1 MDQRPN
7 AEMCQENSAIC
18 DSNFKWNIR
27 KNVTDAKDYDRSL
40 NTKPMVR
47 ESDIVENASRK
58 RVHEES
64 SINDAIY
71 DSISGMIVYPQRAN
85 HNKCESTTKVDHHE
99 PGDYWPKDCA
109 RDGIDLFSATQ
120 FSQPWPSLT
129 AKGEV
134 SCLKP
139 KNQSTVNKCNLT
151 EGRRRNMKYACNTNM
166 TSLNHP
172 DYKETP
178 SKNYRLNKTI
188 PFKTHSN
195 DSCKINVQAW
205 RDIKNNNLPVVL
217 SHPSE
222 SIIQD
227 YEGPR
232 NAFKASSLGSSSS
245 HIKRLS
251 GASDESQQSMNRETH
266 KYPSASFWSFH
277 DDELVF
283 SPSKQSLGGSLALS
297 PSSDFLSSSHHPSSP
312 CLQVHANS
320 STKRSQNCAVGAI
333 SSQYASTGVCS
344 PQMSIKYRNES
355 TPSPQQIVKPPLSK
369 VCLFRNNTV
378 SAFDS
383 AIQCVP
389 KPVEKNMHLSKCGDK
404 LKCSDVQTPHV
415 TPKDTAGAD
424 DKMTY
429 IRSHSESGYHPFTP
443 AVLHLPGETGQGQN
457 LRSVQEIPMPY
468 RGVFTFPFFNAVQS
482 QVFDQLLYG
491 DRSVVVSAPTGSG
504 KTVLFD
510 LAIIRL
516 LLCAQGDPSSIKIVY
531 MAPMKALCNERVT
544 DWQKRM
550 SPFGLECLE
559 LTGDSDLP
567 DFSQLHYSNI
577 ICTTP
582 VHVVGDMS
590 RGATVEAVITRMKMA
605 QTSAVENLNHILRF
619 VAVSAT
625 LPNVEDIAKW
635 LSFPSHPAAAFKIGE
650 EYRPVK
656 LNRVVLGYPSPNGS
670 SDFQFDLT
678 LSYKLHSIIDSYSN
692 RKPTLVFC
700 SSRKSVQQ
708 TAEVLV
714 KQKWG
719 QSFVSSANRSDITAV
734 AHVMQDSKLSE
745 LLMYGVGIHHAG
757 MGNHDRHMVE
767 ELFRSGKLLV
777 LICTSTLSVGVNLPA
792 HLVVIKATHTYVM
805 GVAREYSDLQLLQMI
820 GRAGRPQYD
829 TFATVVIM
837 TKGQFKEK
845 YQMLV
850 NGTQVIESMLHKGL
864 IEHVNAEVVLQT
876 ITNKSDAMTWLSNTF
891 LHVRF
896 AKNPQ
901 HYGFP
906 SNVDARCMEGYL
918 QDICMK
924 SLQQLVDAGLV
935 TVHSDTTLAVPNDK
949 GRLMARYYLMF
960 ETMKLLMNIPL
971 SCSIEQM
978 LQVVAAIPEFSD
990 IQLRVS
996 DKKTLNALNKHK
1008 TQETIRY
1015 PMKGK
1020 VKTRQM
1026 KINCL
1031 IQAGLGCLQVQD
1043 FSLSQDMMKIFR
1055 VGLRVMKCMMEL
1067 QWMGSDAVSLIH
1079 SIQLCKAFK
1088 AHLWPDSKHVA
1099 RQLEG
1104 IGPML
1109 SQTLVNSGLT
1119 SFESLKA
1126 SNPRHL
1132 EMVVNRHPPFGNRL
1146 HEAAAHLPVYSL
1158 AIQQTNFHQAWKANL
1173 LLSVSIQNADVLI
1186 NGQPTCGPQHQ
1197 VVIIVSN
1204 EDNNILLKWRL
1215 QDLSL
1220 LRSQWQRCIQTQR
1233 AKKGPQIVVN
1243 LISQDWVGLDVH
1255 TVYNPTYMSVYNPVG
1270 LKENATRNSAAASES
1285 CILGQR
1291 EESKQAGKARAR
1303 TTQAS
1308 KPVGSIQQQLN
1319 IMKSKLQS
1327 FQSRLQT
1334 QNSPEDVYLGATNTS
1349 RPGSPCERPKIG
1361 NCQMPEPR
1369 TSLTDSAETSFLIS
1383 SSEIKCNHSVQNSGI
1398 KASTKD
1404 RNWSTGRMTDSTS
1417 LCPLKALELCQDN
1430 QTPTTDKDQSQVIYN
1445 PATSQ
1450 NHALSC
1456 NLSRDRERS
1465 EVAASCIQS
1474 VPMPKVRAFKFKK
1487 LGWNNVFTEIQPGKS
1502 PFLPSKTSQ
1511 NSNEISCTSGPRVF
1525 CNSVMDEQASAIT
1538 LTKPTQGLFASA
1550 AMANTLSSFNQ
1561 TGSECVQNT
1570 PTSPG
1575 SRATIKD
1582 DNSNIQ
1588 QFIDLEPNDEYDESV
1603 DNTTVNNIDL
1613 HNIYS
1618 KTFAPPRD
1626 FIRKETQVDKP
1637 EVCTNHQQT
1646 DLNKLRSPMLASNKT
1661 GTGWDNLFLYHTSR
1675 ETAATMCNGPASEK
1689 SYADN
1694 SDVYVSS
1701 EASPRQPAKMQ
1712 SSDYPSTAYHG
1723 LFVNETEP
1731 EP

>member
-443 AVLHLPGETGQGQN
+443 AVLHLPGETGK
-457 LRSVQEIPMPY
+457 E
-468 RGVFTFPFFNAVQS
+468 
-482 QVFDQLLYG
+482 LLYG

-582 VHVVGDMS
+582 EKWDSVTRRWKDNHRLFLNISLLCIDEVHVVGDMS

-692 RKPTLVFC
+692 RKPTLLA
-700 SSRKSVQQ
+700 SANSVQ
-708 TAEVLV
+708 TD
-714 KQKWG
+714 
-719 QSFVSSANRSDITAV
+719 VS
-734 AHVMQDSKLSE
+734 SE

-901 HYGFP
+901 HYGKLGSVFFM
-906 SNVDARCMEGYL
+906 SSCLFDCKVSASEVYL
-918 QDICMK
+918 
-924 SLQQLVDAGLV
+924 SFEHL
-935 TVHSDTTLAVPNDK
+935 NK

-1158 AIQQTNFHQAWKANL
+1158 AIQQVK
-1173 LLSVSIQNADVLI
+1173 VVLK
-1186 NGQPTCGPQHQ
+1186 PM
-1197 VVIIVSN
+1197 
-1204 EDNNILLKWRL
+1204 
-1215 QDLSL
+1215 
-1220 LRSQWQRCIQTQR
+1220 
-1233 AKKGPQIVVN
+1233 
-1243 LISQDWVGLDVH
+1243 GLDVH